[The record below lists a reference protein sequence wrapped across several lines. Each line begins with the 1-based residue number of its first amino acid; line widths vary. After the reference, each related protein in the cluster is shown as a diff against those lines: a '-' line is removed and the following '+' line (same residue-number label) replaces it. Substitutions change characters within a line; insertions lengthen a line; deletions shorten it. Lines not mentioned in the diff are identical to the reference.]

1 MVSVVVKD
9 ERRVAEGRGAAPA
22 IARQHGFNEVDAGRV
37 ALVTTELSNN
47 MIKHARGGEILVG
60 PDEGGG
66 KNGIQVLDLDK
77 GRGMANV
84 EARPAEG
91 ECSAATVG
99 HRLAAVIHQSALE
112 DVSYLP

>member
-37 ALVTTELSNN
+37 ALVTTELATN

-66 KNGIQVLDLDK
+66 KNGIQVLALDK

-84 EARPAEG
+84 AAWLAARHSRAGTPEHG
-91 ECSAATVG
+91 PSAA
-99 HRLAAVIHQSALE
+99 RRQS
-112 DVSYLP
+112 